1 MQKWSVGT
9 GLTQQQL
16 ADYIM
21 ESNATINLFE
31 SGLRTMPIAAQQT
44 IFATLPPGKSKDNAE
59 LSIEILEARKKD

>member
-1 MQKWSVGT
+1 MQKWRVGT

-31 SGLRTMPIAAQQT
+31 SGLRTMPIAAPQT
-44 IFATLPPGKSKDNAE
+44 IFATLPAGKSKDNAE
-59 LSIEILEARKKD
+59 LSFEILDAKKND